1 MQLVILRGSREMPWT
16 KTRKEL
22 SKCFFGPTF
31 IPDEVDPYKALKAT
45 ETSFSFEQC
54 GTQSNL
60 PQTLEESRHVSR
72 IMKRSKFMSITA
84 DNSQKLWGQVLK
96 LIRQKK
102 IQISTFVKHLIRQ
115 SAFSRKKTYS
125 GYRKNDTNVL
135 RVLAMELFSKRG
147 STKDFEFCLGIAC
160 KTGNVEEV
168 INIIRNRLQLI
179 GLGHNLV
186 PSMRNVQRSTASLV
200 NHFLALCKPQKSFS
214 GFRTDLVACIQLV
227 VFLLFKTEN
236 INNVKVD
243 IWGDGCEIGGTEVTR
258 MAFRLLSQDIS
269 AQSATSVFCFAGTL
283 FSKIILKSFLH
294 KFFSQLETKMIFFSL
309 SRKRLKVC
317 DGVELG
323 TECCRMSRVRV
334 VIPANKSVEK
344 FGSKIDVQWR

>member
-1 MQLVILRGSREMPWT
+1 MGTS
-16 KTRKEL
+16 
-22 SKCFFGPTF
+22 
-31 IPDEVDPYKALKAT
+31 A
-45 ETSFSFEQC
+45 ETD
-54 GTQSNL
+54 T
-60 PQTLEESRHVSR
+60 T
-72 IMKRSKFMSITA
+72 
-84 DNSQKLWGQVLK
+84 
-96 LIRQKK
+96 KK
-102 IQISTFVKHLIRQ
+102 IQISTFVKLIRQ

-214 GFRTDLVACIQLV
+214 GFRTDLVAWIQLA

-258 MAFRLLSQDIS
+258 MAFRLLSEDIS
-269 AQSATSVFCFAGTL
+269 AQSATSVFCFAGTP

-294 KFFSQLETKMIFFSL
+294 KFFSQFETKMIF
-309 SRKRLKVC
+309 
-317 DGVELG
+317 
-323 TECCRMSRVRV
+323 
-334 VIPANKSVEK
+334 
-344 FGSKIDVQWR
+344 

>member
-1 MQLVILRGSREMPWT
+1 MGTSAET
-16 KTRKEL
+16 D
-22 SKCFFGPTF
+22 PT
-31 IPDEVDPYKALKAT
+31 
-45 ETSFSFEQC
+45 
-54 GTQSNL
+54 
-60 PQTLEESRHVSR
+60 
-72 IMKRSKFMSITA
+72 
-84 DNSQKLWGQVLK
+84 
-96 LIRQKK
+96 KK
-102 IQISTFVKHLIRQ
+102 IQISTFVKLIRQ

-125 GYRKNDTNVL
+125 RYRKNDTNVL

-179 GLGHNLV
+179 GLGLNLV
-186 PSMRNVQRSTASLV
+186 PSMRNVQRSTASLE
-200 NHFLALCKPQKSFS
+200 NHFLALCKPQKPFS
-214 GFRTDLVACIQLV
+214 GFRTDLVACIQLA

-258 MAFRLLSQDIS
+258 MAFRLLSEDIS
-269 AQSATSVFCFAGTL
+269 AQSATSVFCFASTP

-317 DGVELG
+317 DGVELW

-344 FGSKIDVQWR
+344 FESKIDVQWRYPVSPSTDTGLRKRPVYRLPF

>member
-1 MQLVILRGSREMPWT
+1 MGTSAET
-16 KTRKEL
+16 D
-22 SKCFFGPTF
+22 PT
-31 IPDEVDPYKALKAT
+31 
-45 ETSFSFEQC
+45 
-54 GTQSNL
+54 
-60 PQTLEESRHVSR
+60 
-72 IMKRSKFMSITA
+72 
-84 DNSQKLWGQVLK
+84 
-96 LIRQKK
+96 KK
-102 IQISTFVKHLIRQ
+102 IQISTFVKLIRQ

-135 RVLAMELFSKRG
+135 RALAMELFSKRG

-214 GFRTDLVACIQLV
+214 GFRTDLVACIQLA

-243 IWGDGCEIGGTEVTR
+243 IWGDGCEIGGTEVTN
-258 MAFRLLSQDIS
+258 MAFRLLSEDIS
-269 AQSATSVFCFAGTL
+269 AQSATSVFCFAGTP

-294 KFFSQLETKMIFFSL
+294 KFFSQLETKMIFLAYRGKDSRFAMELNLGPSVVGCQESGWLFQQTNQLKNLGAKLTHSGDTPFLHRLILGSGNDLSTDYPSKMALYVEEERFLPSL
-309 SRKRLKVC
+309 C
-317 DGVELG
+317 D
-323 TECCRMSRVRV
+323 
-334 VIPANKSVEK
+334 
-344 FGSKIDVQWR
+344 

>member
-1 MQLVILRGSREMPWT
+1 MGTSAET
-16 KTRKEL
+16 D
-22 SKCFFGPTF
+22 PT
-31 IPDEVDPYKALKAT
+31 
-45 ETSFSFEQC
+45 
-54 GTQSNL
+54 
-60 PQTLEESRHVSR
+60 
-72 IMKRSKFMSITA
+72 
-84 DNSQKLWGQVLK
+84 
-96 LIRQKK
+96 KK
-102 IQISTFVKHLIRQ
+102 IQISTFVKLIRQ

-214 GFRTDLVACIQLV
+214 GFRTDLVACIQLA

-243 IWGDGCEIGGTEVTR
+243 IWGDGCKIGGTEVTR
-258 MAFRLLSQDIS
+258 MAFRLLSEDIS
-269 AQSATSVFCFAGTL
+269 AQSASSVFCFAGTP

-317 DGVELG
+317 EGVELG
-323 TECCRMSRVRV
+323 IECCRMSRVRV

-344 FGSKIDVQWR
+344 FGSKIDVQWRYPVFPSTDTGLRKRPVYRLPF

>member
-1 MQLVILRGSREMPWT
+1 M
-16 KTRKEL
+16 
-22 SKCFFGPTF
+22 
-31 IPDEVDPYKALKAT
+31 
-45 ETSFSFEQC
+45 
-54 GTQSNL
+54 
-60 PQTLEESRHVSR
+60 
-72 IMKRSKFMSITA
+72 
-84 DNSQKLWGQVLK
+84 
-96 LIRQKK
+96 
-102 IQISTFVKHLIRQ
+102 IRQ
-115 SAFSRKKTYS
+115 SAFSRKMTYS

-214 GFRTDLVACIQLV
+214 GFRTDLVACIQLA

-258 MAFRLLSQDIS
+258 MAFRLLSEDIS
-269 AQSATSVFCFAGTL
+269 AQSATSVFCFVGTP

-294 KFFSQLETKMIFFSL
+294 KFFSELETKLIFFSL

-344 FGSKIDVQWR
+344 FGSKIDVQWRYPVSPSTDTGLRKRPVYRLSF